1 MRPQLVVKLGSHVS
15 HYCEN
20 IYNFKRIIKKC
31 LHLMHFCFK
40 KLLVEQLIFHQVEF
54 ISEITEECLC

>member
-20 IYNFKRIIKKC
+20 IYNFKRIIKK
-31 LHLMHFCFK
+31 MSPFDA
-40 KLLVEQLIFHQVEF
+40 LLFQETTRGAINL
-54 ISEITEECLC
+54 SPG